1 MIRSILLSFFSLLI
15 VVVTR
20 AQDMASQEPEVTTGM
35 RADQKIYV
43 VIAVLMTVLAG
54 LFIYIW
60 RLDRKI
66 SRYEKQDNK

>member
-1 MIRSILLSFFSLLI
+1 
-15 VVVTR
+15 
-20 AQDMASQEPEVTTGM
+20 MASQEPEVTTGM